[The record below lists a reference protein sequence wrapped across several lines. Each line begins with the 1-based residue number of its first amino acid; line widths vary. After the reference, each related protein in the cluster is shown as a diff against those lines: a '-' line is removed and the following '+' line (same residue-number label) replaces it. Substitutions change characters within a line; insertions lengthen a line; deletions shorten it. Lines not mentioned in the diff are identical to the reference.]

1 MAGLCNAVSQ
11 YLHKTSRSLDG
22 FYLIAVDANGN
33 RALNGFDGDHKR
45 ALAIACNQNS
55 FNALQSTPMNADPL
69 SNAEERA

>member
-22 FYLIAVDANGN
+22 FYLIVVDANGN
-33 RALNGFDGDHKR
+33 RALNRFDGDHKR

-55 FNALQSTPMNADPL
+55 FYALQSATMNADPL